1 MNSTIRK
8 LASALAILIV
18 TVIFLNSVFQ
28 FSYMIFPGINYIY
41 QGIGVNIAPNLV
53 TNIVPP
59 WNPPPG
65 VMCPPRMVIAPYPII
80 MNDTG
85 YPISLRRSLI
95 VVASKVY
102 FSSSEYKHCCYNS
115 TY

>member
-53 TNIVPP
+53 TNIVFDFR
-59 WNPPPG
+59 G
-65 VMCPPRMVIAPYPII
+65 F
-80 MNDTG
+80 DTLG
-85 YPISLRRSLI
+85 EALI
-95 VVASKVY
+95 LVSAVVTTMLVFGRGKVNLGGDDD
-102 FSSSEYKHCCYNS
+102 E
-115 TY
+115 